1 MMSNMIS
8 HPGIVKKI
16 TEEGI
21 EVIISAESACGTCSS
36 ASSCPASEM
45 KEKMILV
52 KDAKVEVTPGEHV
65 LVVMHASLGRLAVA
79 VAYLFPLVVMLAV
92 LFLSHGLGF
101 SDGISALSAMAITL
115 VYFLVVW
122 LFRNRLGKTF
132 LFSIEKLHD
141 P

>member
-1 MMSNMIS
+1 MMNNQIS

-16 TEEGI
+16 TDKGV
-21 EVIISAESACGTCSS
+21 EVIISAESACGTCQSQ
-36 ASSCPASEM
+36 SSCPASEM
-45 KEKMILV
+45 KEKLILV
-52 KDAKVEVTPGEHV
+52 KDAKVEVTPGEQV
-65 LVVMHASLGRLAVA
+65 NVVMHASLGRLAVA
-79 VAYLFPLVVMLAV
+79 VAYLFPFVVMLAV

-101 SDGISALSAMAITL
+101 SDGISALSAVAITL

-132 LFSIEKLHD
+132 LFSIEKLRD